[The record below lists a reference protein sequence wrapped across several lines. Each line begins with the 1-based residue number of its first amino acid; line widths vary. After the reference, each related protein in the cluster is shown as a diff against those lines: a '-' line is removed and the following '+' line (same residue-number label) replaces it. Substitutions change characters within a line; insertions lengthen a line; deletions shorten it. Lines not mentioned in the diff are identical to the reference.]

1 MSSVALYKRLRTSAA
16 WLGWIAAELC
26 REFREAPRLPDG
38 LRLRAI
44 DGSTLCK
51 PGSKGTDWRLH
62 YMLDLRTLSCDW
74 LELTDGSK
82 GETLARAPIGRG
94 DVILGDRHFS
104 RLKDLQFAASRPAH
118 ILVRIRWRH
127 ARMQTAKKR
136 NFEVLKKARR
146 LRVGQVKSWPVHWVT
161 PKGTQPVSGRVVAI
175 RLPAPVAE
183 RTKQRIR
190 RRASRKGRNT
200 DPRTLE
206 AAHFVMVFT
215 TLPES
220 LLSDEGI
227 LDLYRFRWQI
237 EIAFKRH
244 KQLLRLGR
252 LPHTNPETGRSW
264 ILAKLVVALLLGSCT
279 ATPAVFPPGGTA
291 SNSQRVEGDGD
302 TPNRWR
308 WTAVLL
314 PALRQALCP
323 IPRLSRLVVAIERG
337 NVTLNEPPR
346 RRTEQHSTLA
356 ELLVAW
362 ILVNAHGAA
371 PPLNSPSSDSS
382 GVPFQRA
389 ARVPFVLAATRPR
402 IAGRFVDAVT
412 GRGVAVTSVTCV
424 LRAGELTGSSS
435 SRAASLGSDGSF
447 WLDRIPNEIEEVR
460 LEVTV
465 PDSHVAPQVLSLQTE
480 PESQAANELA
490 GTLPSLR
497 PAEDIR
503 VPLTPARSIH
513 GLVIASLSMNSRAL
527 KSSHC
532 GSRCPSSRLVS

>member
-1 MSSVALYKRLRTSAA
+1 MAQTSDEWHLIMKLLPSGWEEAAWDCGAFKRARFTKAPADLLRLLLYHAVNDGSLRSTAAQAEAAGIASMSSVALYKRLRTSAA

-104 RLKDLQFAASRPAH
+104 RLKDLQFAASRRAH

-264 ILAKLVVALLLGSCT
+264 ILAKLVVALLLEKLHR
-279 ATPAVFPPGGTA
+279 
-291 SNSQRVEGDGD
+291 N
-302 TPNRWR
+302 
-308 WTAVLL
+308 
-314 PALRQALCP
+314 
-323 IPRLSRLVVAIERG
+323 
-337 NVTLNEPPR
+337 
-346 RRTEQHSTLA
+346 
-356 ELLVAW
+356 
-362 ILVNAHGAA
+362 
-371 PPLNSPSSDSS
+371 
-382 GVPFQRA
+382 
-389 ARVPFVLAATRPR
+389 
-402 IAGRFVDAVT
+402 AGRFSPW
-412 GRGVAVTSVTCV
+412 GY
-424 LRAGELTGSSS
+424 
-435 SRAASLGSDGSF
+435 
-447 WLDRIPNEIEEVR
+447 R
-460 LEVTV
+460 LE
-465 PDSHVAPQVLSLQTE
+465 
-480 PESQAANELA
+480 
-490 GTLPSLR
+490 LP
-497 PAEDIR
+497 
-503 VPLTPARSIH
+503 
-513 GLVIASLSMNSRAL
+513 AS
-527 KSSHC
+527 
-532 GSRCPSSRLVS
+532 